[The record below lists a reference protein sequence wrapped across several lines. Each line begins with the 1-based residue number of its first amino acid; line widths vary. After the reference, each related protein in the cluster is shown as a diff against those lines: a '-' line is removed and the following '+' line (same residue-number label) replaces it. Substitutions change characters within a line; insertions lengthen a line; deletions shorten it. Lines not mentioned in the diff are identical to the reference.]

1 MFKGGWWYGTI
12 DDREHEI
19 GDTPMSNAIEEFSGF
34 AIIELMGR
42 NVIAGYVTTQV
53 IAGVA
58 MLRVDVPA
66 VDDKPGFSK
75 FISGQAIYGITP
87 TDEET
92 VKTAANNLRTRPIE
106 LWIVPD
112 RKALPIHAVEAG
124 NNDPYP
130 GEFNEDDYDDD
141 DEFDRPGF

>member
-1 MFKGGWWYGTI
+1 
-12 DDREHEI
+12 
-19 GDTPMSNAIEEFSGF
+19 MSNSAENFEGF
-34 AIIELMGR
+34 AIVELMGR
-42 NVIAGYVTTQV
+42 NVIAGYVTTEV

-66 VDDKPGFSK
+66 VEDKAAFTK
-75 FISGQAIYGITP
+75 YVAGQAIYGITP

-112 RKALPIHAVEAG
+112 RKALPMPHPY
-124 NNDPYP
+124 DPRDD
-130 GEFNEDDYDDD
+130 GDDYADDGNDD
-141 DEFDRPGF
+141 DEYEPRF